1 MHQEGVAEHG
11 WHPGSRKKTRDG
23 GKYPKNT
30 LEGQVSWSSVSS
42 NQAPA
47 PKWPIGKFSAL
58 CDPITSQ
65 QWELSIKT

>member
-1 MHQEGVAEHG
+1 MAAHLL
-11 WHPGSRKKTRDG
+11 GSRKQKEG
-23 GKYPKNT
+23 KGWGKYPKNT
-30 LEGQVSWSSVSS
+30 LEGQVPWSSLSS

-47 PKWPIGKFSAL
+47 PKEPIDKFSAL

>member
-1 MHQEGVAEHG
+1 MAAHLLA
-11 WHPGSRKKTRDG
+11 SRKQKEDKG
-23 GKYPKNT
+23 SGKYPKNA
-30 LEGQVSWSSVSS
+30 LEGQVPWSLVSS